1 MDVVGRFVIQINM
14 KNIPSLFSMQFLFL
28 LSIIILFSF
37 NLLEQTTDTWLI
49 NYFLQGFLCYIIA

>member
-37 NLLEQTTDTWLI
+37 NLLEQTTGTWLI